1 MKRKDTQSDSLEHHI
16 SSYTRRDFLRIS
28 AVAVALSAAGLAS
41 VTPTSALAQLP
52 EGIVHMSVDEY
63 TVWHRLMLTLL
74 PTEGSKLID
83 PETLPV
89 LQTVDGAF
97 LATLPPPVLEGL
109 KGGVA
114 YFNEAAKEPF
124 GKPFVELTLDEA
136 AQFCDAL
143 ASSEEVPARGLFTAL
158 KFLIVTAY
166 WAIPPTWE
174 PVGFQGPVTE
184 TWGLQSQGNAPLPQ
198 A

>member
-1 MKRKDTQSDSLEHHI
+1 MKMEDEQIHLVEKHVSGLS
-16 SSYTRRDFLRIS
+16 RRDFLRVS
-28 AVAVALSAAGLAS
+28 AVAVGLSATGLAS
-41 VTPTSALAQLP
+41 VAPITAFAQVP
-52 EGIVHMSVDEY
+52 EGIVHMSPDEY
-63 TVWHRLMLTLL
+63 AVWHRLMLALL
-74 PTEGSKLID
+74 PTNGSILVD

-97 LATLPPPVLEGL
+97 LATLPPPVLQGL

-124 GKPFVELTLDEA
+124 GKPFVELSLDEA
-136 AQFCDAL
+136 STYCDAL
-143 ASSEEVPARGLFTAL
+143 ANSEEIPARGLFTAL

-174 PVGFQGPVTE
+174 PVGFQGPVSE
-184 TWGLQSQGNAPLPQ
+184 VWGLESQGNAPLPQ